1 MAGVGTTVFAKQA
14 ENYPTVAF
22 YDKIGNPVPDLALG
36 NGEKLE
42 ITGEQNEWYSIK
54 IVAAHFEGRQGF
66 VKKKNTHAGEPCSAL
81 CGKPSWNGNAN
92 EFCCMACKNKGPAA
106 PTITDKVE
114 VALEPLQSAPPAPA
128 LPTPTPP
135 TPAVALCQNPACG
148 KPSGGGPFCSMECAE
163 AASNP
168 PAMPSSPPEPPTPPQ
183 PQMAACQRCGKPSA
197 GPFCSLECSEAHAPP
212 AVPTAEPLCHNPA
225 CGKPSGSGPF
235 CSLECSEVAQANGPP
250 ASLLEAPQSGG
261 CQRCGKPSAGP
272 FCSLECSEGGAP
284 PGPPAG
290 QVCQN
295 PACGKPSGGGPFCSL
310 ECSEA
315 ASGPPA
321 FAPEPTQ
328 SGVCQGC
335 GKPSAGPFC
344 SLECSESAP
353 TH

>member
-14 ENYPTVAF
+14 ENHPTVAF
-22 YDKIGNPVPDLALG
+22 YDNIGNPAPDLALG
-36 NGEKLE
+36 TGEKLE

-54 IVAAHFEGRQGF
+54 IVAAHFNGRQGF
-66 VKKKNTHAGEPCSAL
+66 VKKKNIHAGEPCSAL
-81 CGKPSWNGNAN
+81 CGKPSWNGFAN

-106 PTITDKVE
+106 PT
-114 VALEPLQSAPPAPA
+114 
-128 LPTPTPP
+128 PTARATLP

-148 KPSGGGPFCSMECAE
+148 KPSGGGPFCSLECSD
-163 AASNP
+163 AASGP
-168 PAMPSSPPEPPTPPQ
+168 PAPPEPPTPPG

-197 GPFCSLECSEAHAPP
+197 GPFCSLECSEGGAPP
-212 AVPTAEPLCHNPA
+212 ALPAAEPLCQNPA
-225 CGKPSGSGPF
+225 CGKPSGGGPF
-235 CSLECSEVAQANGPP
+235 CSLECSDATQRPP
-250 ASLLEAPQSGG
+250 ASLPEAPPSGG

-272 FCSLECSEGGAP
+272 FCSLECSEGGPP

-321 FAPEPTQ
+321 FAPVLTQ

-344 SLECSESAP
+344 SLECSEAAP
-353 TH
+353 TS